1 MQDIATIRALLESRG
16 LRPKHRFGQNFL
28 HDPGAMRTI
37 LQAAAVRPNETIL
50 EVGPGTGTLTEA
62 LLEAGARVVACELDR
77 DMASIIRDR
86 LGARVTLVEGD
97 CLQDKHTVNPELLQA
112 LAGPFRMVANLPY
125 AAATPLIASLLESH
139 PECGGMVVTIQR
151 EVADRLTAKPDTSE
165 IGPLTI
171 TAQLRAT
178 VERIAILKPGAFWP
192 APDVQSAVV
201 RLTPREPRPKLP
213 AALREVVDRAYQQRR
228 KQLRNSLGP
237 DFPFPPGF
245 DCMRRPETLRP
256 DEWLPLAS
264 ALGR

>member
-37 LQAAAVRPNETIL
+37 LEAAAVRPGETIL

-62 LLEAGARVVACELDR
+62 LLAAGAHVVACELDR

-86 LGARVTLVEGD
+86 LGARITLVEGD
-97 CLQDKHTVNPELLQA
+97 CLQDKHTVNPELLQV

-201 RLTPREPRPKLP
+201 RLTPHTPRPTLP
-213 AALREVVDRAYQQRR
+213 LNLRAIVDRGFQQRR
-228 KQLRNSLGP
+228 KQLRNSLGA
-237 DFPFPPGF
+237 DFPFPADF
-245 DCMRRPETLRP
+245 DPMRRPETLEP
-256 DEWLPLAS
+256 AEWVRLAQAS
-264 ALGR
+264 T